1 MSSHKSFRAVLLATV
16 LGFSVAA
23 VGAASAQTADD
34 RRFDR
39 IERQLK
45 SLQQMVLQAQ
55 ATGQPVLVR
64 PEGPDPA
71 LIAMQQRLDDMEQ
84 TLTRLN
90 GGIENALH
98 DLDTLRRNT
107 AQDNTARGL
116 ELRSLS
122 DRIAKLEALA
132 SAAQGPLLGDAAG
145 TAPPPPPP
153 PASRDSAATARAQ
166 AADTGVLGANPF
178 APPPPPTP
186 AQAFQSARAA
196 LASGDPAGAASGF
209 QDFITRYPDDA
220 RTPEAYYWL
229 GESFYQRKGY
239 TNATAAYAS
248 ALRSNP
254 KTAWG
259 SAAMVRL
266 AQSLNASGQPS
277 QACAALNEY
286 SRNYATRATAAVKS
300 DAAALKNRLKCG

>member
-1 MSSHKSFRAVLLATV
+1 MKSPKSLRAVLLATA
-16 LGFSVAA
+16 LGLVAFGSVH
-23 VGAASAQTADD
+23 AQTADD

-45 SLQQMVLQAQ
+45 TLQQIVLQAQ

-71 LIAMQQRLDDMEQ
+71 LTTMQQRLDDMEQ

-90 GGIENALH
+90 GGIETAMH
-98 DLDTLRRNT
+98 DLDTLKRGT
-107 AQDNTARGL
+107 AQDNTQRGL
-116 ELRSLS
+116 ELRALA
-122 DRIAKLEALA
+122 DRLTRLEALA
-132 SAAQGPLLGDAAG
+132 AQAAG
-145 TAPPPPPP
+145 PVLPDQAAAVPPPPPVP
-153 PASRDSAATARAQ
+153 GRP
-166 AADTGVLGANPF
+166 ADTAGLGGNPF
-178 APPPPPTP
+178 APPAPPPPPTP

-209 QDFITRYPDDA
+209 QDFITRYPNDA

-266 AQSLNASGQPS
+266 AQSLNAGNQPA
-277 QACAALNEY
+277 QACAALSEY
-286 SRNYATRATAAVKS
+286 DKSYAARATAAVKA
-300 DAAALKNRLKCG
+300 DAAALKTRLKCG

>member
-1 MSSHKSFRAVLLATV
+1 MNTPKTLRAVLLATA
-16 LGFSVAA
+16 LGFAAIGVAH
-23 VGAASAQTADD
+23 AQTADD

-45 SLQQMVLQAQ
+45 TLQQIVLQAQ
-55 ATGQPVLVR
+55 ATGQAVLVR

-71 LIAMQQRLDDMEQ
+71 LTAMQQRLDDMEQ

-90 GGIENALH
+90 GGIETAMH
-98 DLDTLRRNT
+98 DLDTLRRDS

-116 ELRSLS
+116 ELRALG
-122 DRIAKLEALA
+122 DRLTKLEALA
-132 SAAQGPLLGDAAG
+132 AAAAG
-145 TAPPPPPP
+145 PVLPDTAAAISPPPG
-153 PASRDSAATARAQ
+153 PAP
-166 AADTGVLGANPF
+166 TGVLGGGANLFAPP

-209 QDFITRYPDDA
+209 QDFITRYPSDA
-220 RTPEAYYWL
+220 RAPEAYYWL
-229 GESFYQRKGY
+229 GESFYKRKGY

-254 KTAWG
+254 RTPWG

-266 AQSLNASGQPS
+266 AQSLNLGNQPA
-277 QACAALNEY
+277 QACAALSEY
-286 SRNYATRATAAVKS
+286 DRNYAQRATAAVKA
-300 DAAALKNRLKCG
+300 DAAALKTRLKCG

>member
-1 MSSHKSFRAVLLATV
+1 MNSPKTLRALLLATA
-16 LGFSVAA
+16 LGLAAFGSVQ
-23 VGAASAQTADD
+23 AQTADD

-39 IERQLK
+39 IEKQLK
-45 SLQQMVLQAQ
+45 TLQQIVLQAQ

-71 LIAMQQRLDDMEQ
+71 LTAMQQRLDDMEQ

-90 GGIENALH
+90 GGIETAMH
-98 DLDTLRRNT
+98 DLDTLRRN
-107 AQDNTARGL
+107 AAADNTQRGL

-122 DRIAKLEALA
+122 DRLAKLEAMA
-132 SAAQGPLLGDAAG
+132 AAAQGPVLPDTG
-145 TAPPPPPP
+145 APPPPVPP
-153 PASRDSAATARAQ
+153 PAQ
-166 AADTGVLGANPF
+166 TGVLGANPF
-178 APPPPPTP
+178 APPPPPAPPTP

-209 QDFITRYPDDA
+209 QDFITRYPNDA

-266 AQSLNASGQPS
+266 AQSLNAGNQPA
-277 QACAALNEY
+277 QACAALSEY
-286 SRNYATRATAAVKS
+286 DKSYAVRATTAVKA
-300 DAAALKNRLKCG
+300 DAAALKTRLKCG